1 MDKALKLVREKITG
15 MRKGCEEPAY
25 EYSIRVADTLKKY
38 GYPQDV
44 VVAGLLHDIIE
55 DGGMTMKELLDLGFS
70 ERTVSLVDACTHDSA
85 MQNKDARWTKM
96 IARLID
102 TQDKDAWAIKC
113 ADLLDNYAS
122 SHTMPEDRATF
133 IRTVKVPLFLSVTKD
148 ILGESGVWQQL
159 HQDIRK
165 NPKLVAFKNK
175 MLDALNKTPRDE
187 QY

>member
-1 MDKALKLVREKITG
+1 
-15 MRKGCEEPAY
+15 
-25 EYSIRVADTLKKY
+25 
-38 GYPQDV
+38 
-44 VVAGLLHDIIE
+44 
-55 DGGMTMKELLDLGFS
+55 
-70 ERTVSLVDACTHDSA
+70 

-148 ILGESGVWQQL
+148 ILGESGYGSSFIKIYER
-159 HQDIRK
+159 IRSS
-165 NPKLVAFKNK
+165 
-175 MLDALNKTPRDE
+175 
-187 QY
+187 